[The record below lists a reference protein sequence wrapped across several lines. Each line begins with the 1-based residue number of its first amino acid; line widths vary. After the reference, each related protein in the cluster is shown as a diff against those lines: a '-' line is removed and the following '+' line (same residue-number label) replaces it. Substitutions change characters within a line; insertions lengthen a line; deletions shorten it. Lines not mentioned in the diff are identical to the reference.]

1 MQCHLIQQPQMHMLS
16 PLVVQGRRCGQVG
29 RWASPVGQRRDCGRH
44 TGACMSRCSHQS
56 VAGGVV
62 VLMSIFRFV
71 RQVGS
76 AWDAITIL
84 RPASSK
90 RPRTSNHFYAKPRSP
105 GPAHYQR
112 QSYVIFFIKKHQ
124 YIYIY
129 IYVPRFDIGVYIY
142 IYTHDYN
149 SAGTCLCFYCQN
161 KFIKK
166 KTQKCFNT
174 KQIYGL
180 YMLQRRHITAEATTA
195 YQWKCDLAGFSP
207 SNFDRQFLP
216 LN

>member
-76 AWDAITIL
+76 AWDVITIL

-112 QSYVIFFIKKHQ
+112 QSYVIFFYKETPV
-124 YIYIY
+124 YIYMCR
-129 IYVPRFDIGVYIY
+129 VLTQECIY
-142 IYTHDYN
+142 IYTHTTITVRAHACVFTVRTN
-149 SAGTCLCFYCQN
+149 LLKKNIEMFQHKAN
-161 KFIKK
+161 IWFI
-166 KTQKCFNT
+166 
-174 KQIYGL
+174 
-180 YMLQRRHITAEATTA
+180 HVTTET
-195 YQWKCDLAGFSP
+195 YYS
-207 SNFDRQFLP
+207 
-216 LN
+216 